1 MFVIDNSQSDDILN
15 YTVLKGVLTG
25 LGFNL
30 KYSIEN
36 ERAEFNLAA
45 SSIETLIQY
54 TEALTE
60 KFSSSNTL
68 VQPYA
73 L

>member
-30 KYSIEN
+30 KSSIEN